1 MDWRGFLVHNHLESP
16 FRSPVAA
23 ALTCMGEQCWG
34 ARSKGSS
41 SWSSGE
47 DVQGKRTM
55 CRPGLRLLPGWGAG
69 KASVPPTR
77 CLQRSQGSCCIASKT
92 AEEGNN

>member
-1 MDWRGFLVHNHLESP
+1 MDWRGFLVQNHLESP

-23 ALTCMGEQCWG
+23 ALTCMGKQRWG

-55 CRPGLRLLPGWGAG
+55 CRPGLRLLPRLGGWQSLRSPHPLPPALPG
-69 KASVPPTR
+69 KLLHCFQNS
-77 CLQRSQGSCCIASKT
+77 
-92 AEEGNN
+92 